1 MTFTARA
8 RPEPGASRT
17 CPRRAGPTRRGP
29 RARRRPPP
37 RRRRGAGGL
46 PGPGAAVFDCEAQ
59 RALYNNAI
67 QTELLWR
74 TLRPLERPG
83 RAQTVALQEQHA
95 GLEAVAAP
103 GAQRGENDG
112 LGVPRGSLAP
122 SLCTGAYPPRAR
134 FTRRGGAPLSE
145 TATRP
150 APTWVRPAGCCVE
163 SSCRPRYLSTK
174 AAGAV
179 SQPRRK
185 PGANCPS
192 RTPPGWQAPGAP
204 IQKRHT
210 QPVYY
215 GKREGRLT
223 APGGPGPSWMRCR
236 GGSRGPPRLHEPA
249 TLKKP
254 RVALCQMLWFERT
267 KSECSGVRGG
277 PSSRY
282 DGPRPLRPGR
292 ARSPRPSPPPPPAAA
307 PYCR

>member
-163 SSCRPRYLSTK
+163 SSCRPRYRRAYTK
-174 AAGAV
+174 TPYTAGLLRETRRALDRPRRARTVLDAV
-179 SQPRRK
+179 SRRIT
-185 PGANCPS
+185 
-192 RTPPGWQAPGAP
+192 R
-204 IQKRHT
+204 
-210 QPVYY
+210 
-215 GKREGRLT
+215 
-223 APGGPGPSWMRCR
+223 
-236 GGSRGPPRLHEPA
+236 
-249 TLKKP
+249 
-254 RVALCQMLWFERT
+254 
-267 KSECSGVRGG
+267 
-277 PSSRY
+277 SSSST
-282 DGPRPLRPGR
+282 R
-292 ARSPRPSPPPPPAAA
+292 ARYTQKTARRTMPNAVV
-307 PYCR
+307 